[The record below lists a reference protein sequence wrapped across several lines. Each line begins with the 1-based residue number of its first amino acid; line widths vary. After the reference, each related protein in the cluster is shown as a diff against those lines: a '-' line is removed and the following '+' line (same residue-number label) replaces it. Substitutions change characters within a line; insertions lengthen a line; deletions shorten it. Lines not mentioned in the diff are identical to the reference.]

1 MTNAGETYVIVRH
14 SDLVQWQYS
23 LNDDDDDDD
32 DDDDILM

>member
-32 DDDDILM
+32 DDDDTLM

>member
-14 SDLVQWQYS
+14 SHLVQWQYS